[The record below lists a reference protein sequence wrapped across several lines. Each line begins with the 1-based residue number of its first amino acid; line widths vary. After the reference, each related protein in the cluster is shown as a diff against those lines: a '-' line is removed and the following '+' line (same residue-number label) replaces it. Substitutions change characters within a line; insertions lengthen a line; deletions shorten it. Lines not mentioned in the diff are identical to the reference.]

1 MADTLAV
8 NLKAS
13 VDWLFKETLDL
24 SSVADVSSLVYQ
36 APLADGTAADLADKI
51 WHDQMAS
58 IAAAATTAL
67 DLTALT
73 STIFGSSVTINFA
86 KVKAILIVN
95 LATVAG
101 EKLQI
106 DTTVANGFT
115 SITGGAAGKI
125 EIGPDSACLLCNKK
139 DGWATSGANKVL
151 GIKNVGAAAQ
161 TPKIVIVGTSA

>member
-13 VDWLFKETLDL
+13 VDWLFKESLDL
-24 SSVADVSSLVYQ
+24 SYVSDASSLVY
-36 APLADGTAADLADKI
+36 AAAMADGTAVDTADKI
-51 WHDQMAS
+51 WHDQLAS
-58 IAAAATTAL
+58 IAAAATASL

-73 STIFGSSVTINFA
+73 NSMFGNTVTINFA

-95 LATVAG
+95 LSTTTG

-115 SITGGAAGKI
+115 SITGGATGKI
-125 EIGPDSACLLCNKK
+125 EIGPDSACLIANKK

-151 GIKNVGAAAQ
+151 AIKNVGATAQ
-161 TPKIVIVGTSA
+161 TPKIVVVGTSA